1 MSEKHICELCNREV
15 PFITEH
21 HLIPKE
27 RGGKHYDT
35 AKFCKMCHTQIH
47 ALYSNR
53 ELAARLFSIKRLQ
66 SDDGIKKYLN
76 FIKKMPGDT
85 IIPIKKSKNRIKSIV
100 YFELVGLALVDGEY
114 GDKEIDF
121 LDKIAVSL
129 DIRRDKK
136 IAFANYFFNFK
147 EIYDFSV
154 VEAESKIELLKEEAE
169 ALL

>member
-1 MSEKHICELCNREV
+1 MFLSELN
-15 PFITEH
+15 TEESNAF
-21 HLIPKE
+21 LSLVTQFAKVDETFAKE
-27 RGGKHYDT
+27 
-35 AKFCKMCHTQIH
+35 
-47 ALYSNR
+47 
-53 ELAARLFSIKRLQ
+53 EKRLI
-66 SDDGIKKYLN
+66 DEYLDELNLKEEDIKNLSYEE
-76 FIKKMPGDT
+76 
-85 IIPIKKSKNRIKSIV
+85 IINVLKKSKNRIKSII

>member
-1 MSEKHICELCNREV
+1 MFLTELN
-15 PFITEH
+15 TEEASAF
-21 HLIPKE
+21 LSLVTQFAKVDETFAKE
-27 RGGKHYDT
+27 
-35 AKFCKMCHTQIH
+35 
-47 ALYSNR
+47 
-53 ELAARLFSIKRLQ
+53 EKRLIYDYLDEL
-66 SDDGIKKYLN
+66 SLREEDIKNLSYEE
-76 FIKKMPGDT
+76 
-85 IIPIKKSKNRIKSIV
+85 IINVLKKSKNRIKSIV

>member
-1 MSEKHICELCNREV
+1 MFLTELN
-15 PFITEH
+15 TEEASAF
-21 HLIPKE
+21 LILVTQFAKVDETFAKE
-27 RGGKHYDT
+27 
-35 AKFCKMCHTQIH
+35 
-47 ALYSNR
+47 
-53 ELAARLFSIKRLQ
+53 EKRLIYDYLDEL
-66 SDDGIKKYLN
+66 SLKEEDIKNLSYEE
-76 FIKKMPGDT
+76 
-85 IIPIKKSKNRIKSIV
+85 IINVLKKSKNRIKSIV

>member
-1 MSEKHICELCNREV
+1 MFLTELN
-15 PFITEH
+15 TEEASAF
-21 HLIPKE
+21 LSLVTQFAKVDETFAKE
-27 RGGKHYDT
+27 
-35 AKFCKMCHTQIH
+35 
-47 ALYSNR
+47 
-53 ELAARLFSIKRLQ
+53 EKRLIYDYLDEL
-66 SDDGIKKYLN
+66 SLKEVDIKNLSYEE
-76 FIKKMPGDT
+76 
-85 IIPIKKSKNRIKSIV
+85 IINVLKKSKNRIKSIV

>member
-1 MSEKHICELCNREV
+1 MFLSELN
-15 PFITEH
+15 TEESNAF
-21 HLIPKE
+21 LSLVTQFAKVDETFAKE
-27 RGGKHYDT
+27 
-35 AKFCKMCHTQIH
+35 
-47 ALYSNR
+47 
-53 ELAARLFSIKRLQ
+53 EKRLIN
-66 SDDGIKKYLN
+66 DYLDELNLKEKDIKDLSYEE
-76 FIKKMPGDT
+76 
-85 IIPIKKSKNRIKSIV
+85 IINVLKKSKNRIKSII
-100 YFELVGLALVDGEY
+100 YFELVGLALVEGEY

-154 VEAESKIELLKEEAE
+154 VEAESKIKLLKEEAE

>member
-1 MSEKHICELCNREV
+1 MFLTELN
-15 PFITEH
+15 TEESSAF
-21 HLIPKE
+21 LSLVTQFAKVDETIAKE
-27 RGGKHYDT
+27 
-35 AKFCKMCHTQIH
+35 
-47 ALYSNR
+47 
-53 ELAARLFSIKRLQ
+53 EKRLIN
-66 SDDGIKKYLN
+66 DYLDELNLKEEDIKDLSYEE
-76 FIKKMPGDT
+76 
-85 IIPIKKSKNRIKSIV
+85 IINVLKKSKNRIKSIV

>member
-1 MSEKHICELCNREV
+1 MFLTELN
-15 PFITEH
+15 TEEASAF
-21 HLIPKE
+21 LSLVTQFAKVDETFAKE
-27 RGGKHYDT
+27 
-35 AKFCKMCHTQIH
+35 
-47 ALYSNR
+47 
-53 ELAARLFSIKRLQ
+53 EKRLIYDYLDEL
-66 SDDGIKKYLN
+66 SLKEEDIKNLSYEE
-76 FIKKMPGDT
+76 
-85 IIPIKKSKNRIKSIV
+85 IINVLKKSKNRIKSIV

-121 LDKIAVSL
+121 LDKIAGSL

>member
-1 MSEKHICELCNREV
+1 MFLTELN
-15 PFITEH
+15 
-21 HLIPKE
+21 KE
-27 RGGKHYDT
+27 EASAFLSLVT
-35 AKFCKMCHTQIH
+35 QFAKVDETFAK
-47 ALYSNR
+47 
-53 ELAARLFSIKRLQ
+53 EEKRLIN
-66 SDDGIKKYLN
+66 DYLDELNLKEKDIKDLSYEE
-76 FIKKMPGDT
+76 
-85 IIPIKKSKNRIKSIV
+85 IINVLKKSKNRIKSIV

-121 LDKIAVSL
+121 LDKIAVRL

>member
-1 MSEKHICELCNREV
+1 MFLTELN
-15 PFITEH
+15 TEEASAF
-21 HLIPKE
+21 LSLVTQFAKVDETFAKE
-27 RGGKHYDT
+27 
-35 AKFCKMCHTQIH
+35 
-47 ALYSNR
+47 
-53 ELAARLFSIKRLQ
+53 EKRLIYDYLDEL
-66 SDDGIKKYLN
+66 SLKEEDIKNLSYEE
-76 FIKKMPGDT
+76 
-85 IIPIKKSKNRIKSIV
+85 IINVLKKSKNRIKSIV

-129 DIRRDKK
+129 DIGRDKK

>member
-1 MSEKHICELCNREV
+1 MFLTELN
-15 PFITEH
+15 
-21 HLIPKE
+21 KE
-27 RGGKHYDT
+27 EASAFLSLVT
-35 AKFCKMCHTQIH
+35 QFAKVDETFAK
-47 ALYSNR
+47 
-53 ELAARLFSIKRLQ
+53 EEKRLI
-66 SDDGIKKYLN
+66 DEYLDELNLKEKDIKDLSYEE
-76 FIKKMPGDT
+76 
-85 IIPIKKSKNRIKSIV
+85 IINVLKKSKNRIKSIV

>member
-1 MSEKHICELCNREV
+1 MFLTELNTEEASAFLSLVTQFAKVDETFAKEEKRFIYDYLDELS
-15 PFITEH
+15 
-21 HLIPKE
+21 LKE
-27 RGGKHYDT
+27 ED
-35 AKFCKMCHTQIH
+35 
-47 ALYSNR
+47 
-53 ELAARLFSIKRLQ
+53 IKNL
-66 SDDGIKKYLN
+66 SYEE
-76 FIKKMPGDT
+76 
-85 IIPIKKSKNRIKSIV
+85 IINVLKKSKNRIKSIV

>member
-1 MSEKHICELCNREV
+1 MFLTELN
-15 PFITEH
+15 TEEANAF
-21 HLIPKE
+21 LSLVTQFAKVDETFAKE
-27 RGGKHYDT
+27 
-35 AKFCKMCHTQIH
+35 
-47 ALYSNR
+47 
-53 ELAARLFSIKRLQ
+53 EKRLI
-66 SDDGIKKYLN
+66 DEYLDELNLKEEDIKNLSYEE
-76 FIKKMPGDT
+76 
-85 IIPIKKSKNRIKSIV
+85 IINVLKKSKNRIKSIV

>member
-1 MSEKHICELCNREV
+1 MFLTELN
-15 PFITEH
+15 TEEANAF
-21 HLIPKE
+21 LSLV
-27 RGGKHYDT
+27 T
-35 AKFCKMCHTQIH
+35 QFAKVDETF
-47 ALYSNR
+47 AN
-53 ELAARLFSIKRLQ
+53 EEKRLI
-66 SDDGIKKYLN
+66 DEYLDELNLKEEDIKNLSYEE
-76 FIKKMPGDT
+76 
-85 IIPIKKSKNRIKSIV
+85 IINVLKKSKNRIKSIV

>member
-1 MSEKHICELCNREV
+1 MFLTELN
-15 PFITEH
+15 
-21 HLIPKE
+21 KE
-27 RGGKHYDT
+27 EASAFLSLVT
-35 AKFCKMCHTQIH
+35 QFAKVDETFAK
-47 ALYSNR
+47 
-53 ELAARLFSIKRLQ
+53 EEKRLIN
-66 SDDGIKKYLN
+66 DYLDELNLKEKDIKDLSYEE
-76 FIKKMPGDT
+76 
-85 IIPIKKSKNRIKSIV
+85 IINVLKKSKNRIKSIV
-100 YFELVGLALVDGEY
+100 YFELVGLAVVDGEY

>member
-1 MSEKHICELCNREV
+1 MFLTELN
-15 PFITEH
+15 TEEASAF
-21 HLIPKE
+21 LSLVTQVAQVDETFAKE
-27 RGGKHYDT
+27 
-35 AKFCKMCHTQIH
+35 
-47 ALYSNR
+47 
-53 ELAARLFSIKRLQ
+53 EKRLIYDYLDEL
-66 SDDGIKKYLN
+66 SLKEEDIKNLSYEE
-76 FIKKMPGDT
+76 
-85 IIPIKKSKNRIKSIV
+85 IINVLKKSKNRIKSIV

>member
-1 MSEKHICELCNREV
+1 MFLTELN
-15 PFITEH
+15 TEEASAF
-21 HLIPKE
+21 LSLVTQFAKVDETFAKE
-27 RGGKHYDT
+27 
-35 AKFCKMCHTQIH
+35 
-47 ALYSNR
+47 
-53 ELAARLFSIKRLQ
+53 EKRLIA
-66 SDDGIKKYLN
+66 DYLDELNLKEEDIKDLSYEE
-76 FIKKMPGDT
+76 
-85 IIPIKKSKNRIKSIV
+85 IIDVLKKSKNRIKSIV

>member
-1 MSEKHICELCNREV
+1 MFLTELN
-15 PFITEH
+15 
-21 HLIPKE
+21 KE
-27 RGGKHYDT
+27 EASAFLSLVT
-35 AKFCKMCHTQIH
+35 QFAKVDETFAK
-47 ALYSNR
+47 
-53 ELAARLFSIKRLQ
+53 EEKRLIN
-66 SDDGIKKYLN
+66 DYLDELNLKEKDIKDLSYEE
-76 FIKKMPGDT
+76 
-85 IIPIKKSKNRIKSIV
+85 IINVLKKSKNRIKSIV

>member
-1 MSEKHICELCNREV
+1 MFLTELN
-15 PFITEH
+15 
-21 HLIPKE
+21 KE
-27 RGGKHYDT
+27 EASAFLSLVT
-35 AKFCKMCHTQIH
+35 QFAKVDETFAK
-47 ALYSNR
+47 
-53 ELAARLFSIKRLQ
+53 EEKRLIN
-66 SDDGIKKYLN
+66 DYLDGLNLKEKDIKDLSYEE
-76 FIKKMPGDT
+76 
-85 IIPIKKSKNRIKSIV
+85 IINVLKKSENRIKSIV

>member
-1 MSEKHICELCNREV
+1 MFLTELN
-15 PFITEH
+15 TEEASAF
-21 HLIPKE
+21 LSLVTQFAKVDETFAKE
-27 RGGKHYDT
+27 
-35 AKFCKMCHTQIH
+35 
-47 ALYSNR
+47 
-53 ELAARLFSIKRLQ
+53 EKRLIADYLDEL
-66 SDDGIKKYLN
+66 SLKEEDIKDLSYEE
-76 FIKKMPGDT
+76 
-85 IIPIKKSKNRIKSIV
+85 IINVLKKSKNRIKSIV

-121 LDKIAVSL
+121 LDKIAISL

>member
-1 MSEKHICELCNREV
+1 MFLTELN
-15 PFITEH
+15 TEESNAF
-21 HLIPKE
+21 LSLVTQFAKVDETFAKE
-27 RGGKHYDT
+27 
-35 AKFCKMCHTQIH
+35 
-47 ALYSNR
+47 
-53 ELAARLFSIKRLQ
+53 EKRLI
-66 SDDGIKKYLN
+66 DEYLDELNLKEEDIKNLSY
-76 FIKKMPGDT
+76 DE
-85 IIPIKKSKNRIKSIV
+85 IINVLKKSKNRIKSII

-154 VEAESKIELLKEEAE
+154 VEAESKIQLLKEEAE

>member
-1 MSEKHICELCNREV
+1 MFLTELN
-15 PFITEH
+15 
-21 HLIPKE
+21 KE
-27 RGGKHYDT
+27 EASAFLSLVT
-35 AKFCKMCHTQIH
+35 QFAKVDETFAK
-47 ALYSNR
+47 
-53 ELAARLFSIKRLQ
+53 EEKRLI
-66 SDDGIKKYLN
+66 DDYLDELNLKEKDIKDLSYEE
-76 FIKKMPGDT
+76 
-85 IIPIKKSKNRIKSIV
+85 IINVLKKSKNRIKSIV

>member
-1 MSEKHICELCNREV
+1 MFLTELN
-15 PFITEH
+15 TEEASAF
-21 HLIPKE
+21 LSLVTQFAKVDETFAKE
-27 RGGKHYDT
+27 
-35 AKFCKMCHTQIH
+35 
-47 ALYSNR
+47 
-53 ELAARLFSIKRLQ
+53 EKRLIYDYLDEL
-66 SDDGIKKYLN
+66 SLKEEDIKNLL
-76 FIKKMPGDT
+76 
-85 IIPIKKSKNRIKSIV
+85 KKSKNRIKSIV

>member
-1 MSEKHICELCNREV
+1 MFLTELN
-15 PFITEH
+15 
-21 HLIPKE
+21 KE
-27 RGGKHYDT
+27 EASAFLSLVT
-35 AKFCKMCHTQIH
+35 QFAKVDETFAK
-47 ALYSNR
+47 
-53 ELAARLFSIKRLQ
+53 EEKRLIN
-66 SDDGIKKYLN
+66 DYLDELNLKEKDIKDLSYEE
-76 FIKKMPGDT
+76 
-85 IIPIKKSKNRIKSIV
+85 IINVLKKSKNRIKSIV

-114 GDKEIDF
+114 GDKEIDC

>member
-1 MSEKHICELCNREV
+1 MFLTELN
-15 PFITEH
+15 
-21 HLIPKE
+21 KE
-27 RGGKHYDT
+27 EASAFLSLVT
-35 AKFCKMCHTQIH
+35 QFAKVDETFAK
-47 ALYSNR
+47 
-53 ELAARLFSIKRLQ
+53 EEKRLIN
-66 SDDGIKKYLN
+66 DYLDELN
-76 FIKKMPGDT
+76 LKEKDLSYEE
-85 IIPIKKSKNRIKSIV
+85 IINVLKKSKNRIKSIV

>member
-1 MSEKHICELCNREV
+1 MFLTELN
-15 PFITEH
+15 TEEASAF
-21 HLIPKE
+21 LSLVTQFAKVDETFAKE
-27 RGGKHYDT
+27 
-35 AKFCKMCHTQIH
+35 
-47 ALYSNR
+47 
-53 ELAARLFSIKRLQ
+53 EKRLIYDYLDEL
-66 SDDGIKKYLN
+66 SLKEEDIKKLSYEE
-76 FIKKMPGDT
+76 
-85 IIPIKKSKNRIKSIV
+85 IINVLKKSKNRIKSIV

>member
-1 MSEKHICELCNREV
+1 MFLTELN
-15 PFITEH
+15 
-21 HLIPKE
+21 KE
-27 RGGKHYDT
+27 EASAFLSLVT
-35 AKFCKMCHTQIH
+35 QFAKVDETFAK
-47 ALYSNR
+47 
-53 ELAARLFSIKRLQ
+53 EEKRLIN
-66 SDDGIKKYLN
+66 DYLDELNLKEKDIKDLSYEE
-76 FIKKMPGDT
+76 
-85 IIPIKKSKNRIKSIV
+85 IINVLKKSKNRIKSIV

-114 GDKEIDF
+114 GEKEIDF

>member
-1 MSEKHICELCNREV
+1 MFLTELN
-15 PFITEH
+15 TEESNAF
-21 HLIPKE
+21 LSLVTQFAKVDETFAKE
-27 RGGKHYDT
+27 
-35 AKFCKMCHTQIH
+35 
-47 ALYSNR
+47 
-53 ELAARLFSIKRLQ
+53 EKRLI
-66 SDDGIKKYLN
+66 DEYLDELNLKEEDIKNLSYEE
-76 FIKKMPGDT
+76 
-85 IIPIKKSKNRIKSIV
+85 IINVLKKSKNRIKSII

-154 VEAESKIELLKEEAE
+154 VEAESKIQLLKEEAE

>member
-1 MSEKHICELCNREV
+1 MFLTELN
-15 PFITEH
+15 TEEASAF
-21 HLIPKE
+21 LSLVTQFAKVDETFAKE
-27 RGGKHYDT
+27 
-35 AKFCKMCHTQIH
+35 
-47 ALYSNR
+47 
-53 ELAARLFSIKRLQ
+53 EKRLIADYLDEL
-66 SDDGIKKYLN
+66 SLKEEDIKDLSYEE
-76 FIKKMPGDT
+76 
-85 IIPIKKSKNRIKSIV
+85 IIDVLKKSKNRIKSIV

-121 LDKIAVSL
+121 LDKIAISL